1 MTVARHVARTLAATL
16 LLVLPTAAAQEP
28 LPPARPAATGP
39 FLGGFLKET
48 RIVYPLSIG
57 EWGAV
62 GEQRYDAPEAGV
74 SVRYQADGD
83 TSRWI
88 DVYFYPVGVV
98 ARSHLDRAAR
108 GVLADV
114 EAGVGPGGYLEVE
127 PGPMRAFRV
136 PRRQD
141 DPDPLPARSADMRL
155 LREEGA
161 YNSAMALLIDRLYY
175 VKARHSVEEALMER
189 AAVREALEAFIGEL
203 VPRTYIGSTGTCWS
217 PLPVEALPAGDPAP
231 ADARLAIEGDGD
243 GEDQRGGELV
253 GQAVECT
260 ERIARGFFEALA
272 DHRVVE
278 HQVLVG
284 GLVHGD
290 RRDRQRPGVSL
301 PALALRAV
309 VVFLGPFG
317 MQLAPARDTSSHRLP
332 CLKLGTNPRVQRVTA
347 DRCSVSSAWSRQEPA
362 R

>member
-1 MTVARHVARTLAATL
+1 MTVAHHVARTLAATL

-243 GEDQRGGELV
+243 GEGAWLAGGKV
-253 GQAVECT
+253 
-260 ERIARGFFEALA
+260 LA
-272 DHRVVE
+272 HDPDGRAA
-278 HQVLVG
+278 Q
-284 GLVHGD
+284 
-290 RRDRQRPGVSL
+290 
-301 PALALRAV
+301 ALALLGMGMEGRLYPGCVGADPHNPDVPEGHRELRLEYRAPAPGRSQGGW
-309 VVFLGPFG
+309 LH
-317 MQLAPARDTSSHRLP
+317 APAR
-332 CLKLGTNPRVQRVTA
+332 GGVG
-347 DRCSVSSAWSRQEPA
+347 
-362 R
+362 